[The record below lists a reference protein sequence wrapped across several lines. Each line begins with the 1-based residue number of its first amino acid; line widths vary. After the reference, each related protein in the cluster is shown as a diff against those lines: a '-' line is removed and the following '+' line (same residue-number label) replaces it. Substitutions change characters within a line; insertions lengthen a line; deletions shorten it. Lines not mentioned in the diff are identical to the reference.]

1 MILKKPFFMRN
12 IAINQIGK
20 INTLTYDSIPPQY
33 IFIKHFTDIIHGYLI
48 LAPYGDRAPVEVN
61 VT

>member
-1 MILKKPFFMRN
+1 MRN

-20 INTLTYDSIPPQY
+20 INTLTYDYIPLQD
-33 IFIKHFTDIIHGYLI
+33 IVIKHFTDIILGYLI
-48 LAPYGDRAPVEVN
+48 LASYGDRAPVEVN